1 MRNNVAAL
9 IAGIFLLS
17 PARDSGSSPFRSHA
31 FVRNRLVLNPLVL
44 DPLVLNPLV
53 LNPLVLDPLVLDP
66 LVLDRPRVRDRTLLE
81 FHFNE

>member
-44 DPLVLNPLV
+44 DPLVL
-53 LNPLVLDPLVLDP
+53 
-66 LVLDRPRVRDRTLLE
+66 DRPRVRDRTLLE

>member
-44 DPLVLNPLV
+44 NPLV